1 MAWLTALL
9 ANGLAKM
16 VLAIVGCIFSIYIG
30 VFILRFAMSL
40 LRTILERT
48 SDIGS
53 IFTDWIG
60 ENIEK
65 GKDKLSERRRERK
78 VREEQRKRIMNE
90 YEEAVKGDKSME
102 AFAWFLEKKR
112 KEFEKKAEEKK
123 EE

>member
-1 MAWLTALL
+1 
-9 ANGLAKM
+9 
-16 VLAIVGCIFSIYIG
+16 
-30 VFILRFAMSL
+30 MSL